1 MVELKVEART
11 LQFKC
16 SLMIYLKNE
25 EEIELMRQSNLLV
38 SRTHAMLASEIRE
51 GVTSKFLDKLAEE
64 FIRDNGGVPGFLNY
78 NGFPNSLCVSVNDVV
93 VHGIPSAYSL
103 KHGDIVSI
111 DCGVVMNGFNGD
123 SCYTF
128 EVGEV
133 SPEVKN
139 LLVCT
144 KECLY
149 KGIEQAVSG
158 NTTGDIGFA
167 IQQHAESNSYSVV
180 RELVGHG
187 IGKKLHEAPEVPNY
201 GKKGKGFKL
210 VEGMTIAIEPMI
222 NMGKKN
228 IYQLND
234 GWTIKTKD
242 GKPSAHF
249 EHTVVVKNGKADIL
263 SDFEMIEEVLKRKR
277 S

>member
-1 MVELKVEART
+1 
-11 LQFKC
+11 
-16 SLMIYLKNE
+16 MIFIKNE
-25 EEIELMRQSNLLV
+25 EEVELMRLSNLLV
-38 SRTHAMLASEIRE
+38 SRTHAMLAGEIRE
-51 GVTSKFLDKLAEE
+51 GVSTLFLDKLAED

-78 NGFPNSLCVSVNDVV
+78 NGFPKSLCVSVNDVV
-93 VHGIPSAYSL
+93 VHGIPSGYML
-103 KHGDIVSI
+103 KSGDIVSV

-133 SPEVKN
+133 KPEIKA

-149 KGIEQAVSG
+149 KGIEQAIVG

-167 IQQHAESNSYSVV
+167 VQQHAESHGYSVV

-187 IGKKLHEAPEVPNY
+187 IGKRLHEEPEVPNY
-201 GKKGKGFKL
+201 GKKGKGVKL
-210 VEGMTIAIEPMI
+210 RERMTIAIEPMI
-222 NMGKKN
+222 NLGRKD
-228 IYQLND
+228 IFQERD

-249 EHTVVVKNGKADIL
+249 EHTVVVRKDKADIL
-263 SDFEMIEEVLKRKR
+263 SDFGIIEEVLKSKIN
-277 S
+277 